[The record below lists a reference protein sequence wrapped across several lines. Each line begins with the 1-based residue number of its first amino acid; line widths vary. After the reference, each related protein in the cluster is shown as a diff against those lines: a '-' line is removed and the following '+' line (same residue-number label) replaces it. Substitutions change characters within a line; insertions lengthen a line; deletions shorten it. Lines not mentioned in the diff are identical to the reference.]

1 MGKIDETKEV
11 LNTLRIALTIGMG
24 ILVMIIGKL
33 IDRFDNNRIDGV
45 FWLGVFVTIVLIGI
59 MISLVIKLSN
69 RTKEIKDL

>member
-45 FWLGVFVTIVLIGI
+45 FWLGIFVTMVLIGI
-59 MISLVIKLSN
+59 IMALVIKLSN
-69 RTKEIKDL
+69 RTKEIRDL